1 MIQSRKNGW
10 FMLIKKQVFA
20 LSLQND
26 KQSKFSPSTLQIN
39 QTQCPNPC
47 ESLAKTPWE
56 GYYSPLQ
63 WSYKSEKVNS
73 RRLGRDLK
81 NGSKDFS
88 ETLHVVRY
96 SKNRNRHRAGLSKKI
111 LDHPKSPK
119 MCYFRGFFGLF
130 SKNRIEILLKLRQN
144 QD

>member
-1 MIQSRKNGW
+1 
-10 FMLIKKQVFA
+10 MLIKKQVFVQ
-20 LSLQND
+20 SLQND
-26 KQSKFSPSTLQIN
+26 KQSKFNPSTSHIN
-39 QTQCPNPC
+39 QTRCPKPC
-47 ESLAKTPWE
+47 ESLAKTPGE

-73 RRLGRDLK
+73 RRLGGDLK
-81 NGSKDFS
+81 NASKDFS

-96 SKNRNRHRAGLSKKI
+96 PKNRNRSRAGLSKKI
-111 LDHPKSPK
+111 FDHPKSPK
-119 MCYFRGFFGLF
+119 MCHFRGFFGLF